1 MLKSYPYLTDI
12 NFLNRIYDL
21 HNKTLYVNITL
32 LDWKERR
39 IQDIQGRVTSCSMSV
54 NGDSAVRRTAN
65 MNVYIKSYDE
75 LYNRPDSLFNINKKV
90 FIEVGIK
97 NILGHLGA
105 SNYPD
110 YPIIWFPFGTF
121 IIQNVSITR
130 DNSGVSLSMTLG
142 DKMCLLNGTAGGT
155 IPASTNF
162 ESYDTIGPDG
172 SIDTLPI
179 RINQIIPELVNHFGG
194 EALENIIVNDI
205 PDRIQQVV
213 RWRGS
218 TPLYLWEDKNDPQDL
233 FYTTSNHSDF
243 PSSSWAKHKIVYN
256 YDCGY
261 LYTDFTYPGELAAGA
276 GDTVCTVLDK
286 IKETLGN
293 FEYYYD
299 VFGTFHFQEIKNYV
313 NITEWRTSWENF
325 SNPDKDART
334 YYLPYAY
341 NTRLSSSVYT
351 FDNKFIVSYN
361 NSPQFDMVKNDFIIW
376 GVRKTEDNQQ
386 LPCRYHLAIDS
397 RPTFTNDYTNP
408 VPICFDTSVSDG
420 VRRVYGVQVYDQKD
434 DPNYPDKSFPTV
446 GEIGKYYYD
455 RSTQKLYT
463 WIIDVNEYK
472 TKLQNMI
479 DAKTNW
485 WLQDAELGDLTNA
498 TVNLSEE
505 AGPAYV
511 EVPLATYYATGQ
523 FTIPAGLTNGKPNS
537 DWRNVLYF
545 ADFFAS
551 LQGLETSYY
560 WAEMYSEWPKIYN
573 IEEGDWIPGVL
584 DSPSSLDWWLDLIDN
599 DSVINKFSVNSIGR
613 RSYAKTE
620 SGCNCVFEP
629 DIPNSVMVNVATP
642 DDVIDSR
649 NVETRQR
656 MMELGLNPVQ
666 VSTAIFDSVVAGGCF
681 NSCYQVVRQLLTDY
695 TDYNENISV
704 TCLPLYHLEPNTRV
718 TFNDPKSGVVGDY
731 IINSISYDVSA
742 NGTTMNLN
750 AKKVIEKI

>member
-1 MLKSYPYLTDI
+1 MLKSYPYLTNI
-12 NFLNRIYDL
+12 NFLNKIYDL
-21 HNKTLYVNITL
+21 HNKTLYANITL
-32 LDWKERR
+32 LDWQERR
-39 IQDIQGRVTSCSMSV
+39 IQDIQGRVISCNISV

-97 NILGHLGA
+97 NIIGHLSP

-130 DNSGVSLSMTLG
+130 DSNGVSLSMTLG
-142 DKMCLLNGTAGGT
+142 DKMCLLNGVAGGT

-162 ESYDTIGPDG
+162 ESYDTIGADG

-194 EALENIIVNDI
+194 EALANIIVNDI
-205 PDRIQQVV
+205 PDHIQQVV
-213 RWRGS
+213 KWRGS
-218 TPLYLWEDKNDPQDL
+218 TPLYLWEDKNNSKNL
-233 FYTTSNHSDF
+233 FYTTSYHDDF
-243 PSSSWAKHKIVYN
+243 PQSDWVKYKIIYN

-261 LYTDFTYPGELAAGA
+261 LYTDFTYPGELVASA

-286 IKETLGN
+286 IKDTLGN

-299 VFGTFHFQEIKNYV
+299 VFGKFHFQEIKNYV
-313 NITEWRTSWENF
+313 NMTEWRTAWENF
-325 SNPDKDART
+325 SNPNKDART

-361 NSPQFDMVKNDFIIW
+361 NNPQFDMIKNDFVIW
-376 GVRKTEDNQQ
+376 GIRKTENNQQ

-397 RPTFTNDYTNP
+397 RPVFSGDYTKEI
-408 VPICFDTSVSDG
+408 PICFDTNVSDG
-420 VRRVYGVQVYDQKD
+420 VRRAYGVQVYDQKY
-434 DPNYPDKSFPTV
+434 DPEHLDKSFPTV
-446 GEIGKYYYD
+446 GEVGKYYYD
-455 RSTQKLYT
+455 TLHGKLYT
-463 WIIDVNEYK
+463 WVIDVNEYK
-472 TKLQNMI
+472 VKLQNML

-485 WLQDAELGDLTNA
+485 WIQSADLSDLTN
-498 TVNLSEE
+498 TVVNLSEE
-505 AGPAYV
+505 TGPTYIEA
-511 EVPLATYYATGQ
+511 PLAKYYPT
-523 FTIPAGLTNGKPNS
+523 FTVPAGLDNDGNPKS
-537 DWRNVLYF
+537 DWRNLLYF

-551 LQGLETSYY
+551 LTGNDTSDY
-560 WAEMYSEWPKIYN
+560 WAEMCNEWPKIYN
-573 IEEGDWIPGVL
+573 IQDGDWIPGVL

-599 DSVINKFSVNSIGR
+599 DSSMNKFSVDVIGR
-613 RSYAKTE
+613 RSYTKTE

-629 DIPNSVMVNVATP
+629 DVPNSVMIPPNN
-642 DDVIDSR
+642 VIDYR

-656 MMELGLNPVQ
+656 MEELGLNPVQ
-666 VSTAIFDSVVAGGCF
+666 VSSAVFDSIVTGGSF

-718 TFNDPKSGVVGDY
+718 TFNDPKSGIVGDY
-731 IINSISYDVSA
+731 IINSINFDVSA

-750 AKKVIEKI
+750 AKKVVEKI